1 MANEDRL
8 KLFKAIGKAGYDIG
22 NYEDFDRRMN
32 SAEDRQKF
40 YTAVN
45 DAGFDIG
52 PQEDFERR
60 ISPSKYKLTVNG
72 NEVQISEQEYLDFL
86 KRHPSGTNAKP
97 KPQQTQGQ
105 TKPRQAYQPT
115 PEEMAGFQSTI
126 RSASRTA
133 ANPIQSYDRKAE
145 LMKKRQGLNVP
156 QRINIG
162 ESNNLTPTEQH
173 FNPETGEMEQGYM
186 TGSGNEYTNKA
197 VADIEQREIDQY
209 ERDRRYER
217 EHPEEALE
225 TDLDGKIADLEQ
237 KRNEAYAS
245 ALEKARAATEPQSGI
260 GKAIRDFFTPER
272 GGIGSR
278 DRAMDIARND
288 ENVMALDVA
297 LRDLQ
302 EAKTMMLR
310 NRELSKSSD
319 FLGGVGLP
327 LTKDWFNNWKNFGY
341 GVWDAINDVTVNF
354 AGSNDIDKAKTYLRI
369 KDKMERGE
377 ELTDTETSLA
387 LAGMSLARAQQIAD
401 LPTAYTAGQTTME
414 MLPFMVQMASNPA
427 SGIGKSFARKAV
439 RQFGRNGLK
448 AVTARVA
455 ARLAGNVGEAA
466 VLSNTWQAPK
476 TMGDIAQRYAGEFGY
491 DEDGNIILG
500 HNEKDEEGNDVFV
513 EGGKSLGQSIWE
525 GEAASIIENFTE
537 LGAGGSVNKIL
548 SRAAGSKLGKKIGL
562 GYVSD
567 LVGKVGSTPFARN
580 MKRFMER
587 THWDGMIEEPLEEEY
602 GIILNSLLTGDNKIS
617 DLWDSKQQADIFA
630 GTMWFGGMMAAMNTA
645 AYPFAKRMMKRKLNN
660 ADVEGEM
667 AFRDEWPTM
676 KAAID
681 DMDDKKIADFLYDIK
696 DDDKFSNEQKAAM
709 FGYAARLKEY
719 QGANVADMLMRME
732 NNLGDN
738 EAAIKNAY
746 DSGTDA
752 QTPDEMKIYVDEAET
767 AGQNLTGYG
776 QEFAAMV
783 ANGSA
788 DPAKTLDYMMS
799 NRDIYSDEEIAA
811 AADYYQ
817 KHARAQGVM
826 DARLD
831 GVDLEVEKANA
842 QVRSTTHQQTGSVI
856 MAKGDGDMDY
866 YIIGGDVVTDPE
878 TGLTTLAGTGGAV
891 VVKDPITGEVSV
903 KSPQDVTVYSMQ
915 PADELIQQNET
926 VLRQQ
931 LMQQADDDITYGNP
945 AKEVFDLEDTVT
957 LQDGEGGVID
967 GEIVTLPNAVDGVFV
982 IQTKDGKALQ
992 MTADDM
998 NRRIVAHNGM
1008 EVQRTT
1014 PQAVNVPQNA
1024 EAGTDANEN
1033 VPEGQINGQI
1043 NPSETPA
1050 EGVQQPEIQ
1059 QNGNGEETEQ
1069 QQSALSRIPVATDEQ
1084 GRPILNKK
1092 GRPQYQWHKASVED
1106 AAAALV
1112 ETTGGDM
1119 LMARNNANRLVK
1131 TAQTK
1136 LEKIRKQEPKG
1147 EDPLELAENSLEI
1160 KRAENEVQETIRQ
1173 WRDVAASIQKQMD
1186 AESERL
1192 RQEAESSKSA
1202 EQKAREAEEARIRK
1216 EKQDEIDRE
1225 RRRKKIE
1232 EEIAQWNKPY
1242 APLAKARKEM
1252 ESDREAMDILDRTE
1266 PETLEE
1272 WVSSLIQPQS
1282 MMWDDETDP
1291 TTGRTIVGLQSELGL
1306 QKKDIERIGG
1316 LVAPRS
1322 KGGKPFGQ
1330 VVHDIWE
1337 SLPEGMKSMYDDQD
1351 VRNALIGL
1359 FGEGNTMRMRH
1370 LAEEHRIEEA
1380 RQLQKENA
1388 RRDAEAEMDAWCDFY
1403 HLNPEE
1409 RATFEDLMSTLE
1421 PPYAVE
1427 ENIINQI
1434 IADNEQNRT
1443 SARLDSPDVSGGNA
1457 GEVEGG
1463 EGQVRQAAEAADNGN
1478 PEQGTVA
1485 EGETAAGEQAPAD
1498 NNVPGGESIF
1508 VTPGGTIGRSL
1519 TEDEAD
1525 DLIIESAARAE
1536 AIPEIELTPESW
1548 NAEFGNGVLTTPI
1561 GDVKISDNQYSKT
1574 VEKGRA
1580 REFGMIRPT
1589 LTNPDFIIEVD
1600 SEAKDGQ
1607 SERPTSYLFVKA
1619 FIGKDGKKQYFFK
1632 SVTVQRDGMEVNVSN
1647 HFDRPKRVRESLEKG
1662 KLLYRFDGGAQTE
1675 QSPATVS
1682 VTTPQTNPGVESEDV
1697 IADLSEPDQ
1706 SDAAADVSKPQTP
1719 GENGGETINA
1729 ETQASSSEGKDT
1741 NISANLQE
1749 KTEKSLQL
1757 GKTSSPEQIAE
1768 EENRVDTNP
1777 TEGQKEAGNYQKG
1790 HINVDGYD
1798 ITIENPKGSIRSG
1811 VDSSGKKWEQEMHN
1825 TYGYIRGTEGVD
1837 GDHIDVFLSDD
1848 PTSGN
1853 VYVVD
1858 QVKPDGSFDEVKVMY
1873 GFKDAAE
1880 AAQAYLSNY
1889 SKGWKGL
1896 GAISGVSREA
1906 FKEWIESSHR
1916 KTKPFREYALAKRE
1930 QLKNQE
1936 PEIKPSEQ
1944 LKPTD
1949 LRDGIKPDTAELGA
1963 EEAKA
1968 KAQSQ
1973 QHLQA
1978 VREKVKGLLEK
1989 YRSLAPIQVIDINS
2003 DDDLLLISDKD
2014 EIEQARKYLKDS
2026 KLPAAYDTISKKIY
2040 IFAEN
2045 ISEDEVEEGFFHENL
2060 HRGLQQYYGDG
2071 LIEVAEAFWET
2082 ESPTNPEGTR
2092 IRKQAISEAYAKKPE
2107 DIKEEY
2113 LVHAFAHQMT
2123 NGTVE
2128 NLFPR
2133 LSAEHQE
2140 ILSNILINI
2149 GYDRTKESAQRK
2161 RTGESGQEGA
2171 GEEVSPSIQDSETG
2185 RGRVTP
2191 SSADRIED
2199 VGEEI
2204 AGARKDMSRKIA
2216 QSLDSATK
2224 QTLAEL
2230 PFSKAYKKPDL
2241 KKAVEEGALRE
2252 SDATFYDAFFS
2263 TFIDPNKPR
2272 VTQSEARRKKYTP
2285 DYRTG
2290 LEKWVERTHQMLQT
2304 LKEFVEA
2311 DEQQRDRMIESLLA
2325 DKYPFRDAELADIEK
2340 RKEWNKDDKDIVW
2353 GDKTSPNPLWIT
2365 YEVMKQMGYSPG
2377 DKVDIPYG
2385 ILKSNSTGTGYSI
2398 RNKKDEL
2405 MGYSFPKSVEE
2416 GIDAIVWL
2424 ARLKRGDTDIQHPV
2438 YSFYTVPTKSQTAEN
2453 GRYRVVYGS
2462 WRSPQSR
2469 EFDSKEEADAFAAKK
2484 PGAQTVAL
2492 REVVRRFGYKPM
2504 FRHPLTGERIAV
2516 NDREFDT
2523 EAEARQYIEENYEEL
2538 NNDLNTQLS
2547 SQQKESSGKKELT
2560 ADDLLYTAIVRGKDG
2575 RYGYAVLIDK
2585 KYANNYGMPLILK
2598 EGFAS
2603 RDDAKAYADGV
2614 KNQVL
2619 KVYNDYKSKQKAFT
2633 YFDTGEDSRIG
2644 EDYRNGKDVTA
2655 DDFMNAFGFR
2665 GVQFGNWTNQ
2675 RDRQMAVNQAYDALL
2690 DLAKLIGVSPRALSL
2705 NGELGIAFGARG
2717 SGNASAHYE
2726 PGEIVINLTKTKG
2739 AGSLAHEWWHALD
2752 NYFARTA
2759 GEKGGMVTD
2768 DRTLPMRKELRDAYN
2783 TLVDQL
2789 KESNYYTRS
2798 KNKGDYWGRMHE
2810 VTARLL
2816 SEWVDQQLKKRGEL
2830 NTFLSRGAKTDGTME
2845 MNYER
2850 YKAHAELAGKEVM
2863 PFEEYKKL
2871 DEAMSGSPYPS
2882 AHEVERFSA
2891 AMQNIFDVMQEREDE
2906 ETGRVAL
2913 YHKLDDSQA
2922 EAPKAEPGSQDTTL
2936 RDAIVELLQDAGIDV
2951 ITDDAEGQRTLD
2963 DPDAMIRQQ
2972 KVDDENVAQTV
2983 DMRPIEERVV
2993 RNPNIRETLDIQ
3005 DEVAKLTPEEVVAA
3019 YKRING
3025 QMLEDGLNVDEH
3037 EEKVRQEHIA
3047 RHGVEGLGQ
3056 VMADHMKYL
3065 SDKYGYGMLSLR
3077 WDLLD
3082 RIEEEGLQ
3090 DMLDQDE
3097 AAPLQA
3103 KVYDIQGRPVYF
3115 KTKDGQAYGYTYK
3128 GKIYLDPSSAT
3139 AETPVH
3145 EYTHLW
3151 AEAVRQ
3157 KDPKTWA
3164 NIVDVLKNDPAVR
3177 PFWDKVAA
3185 QYPELTDENDIAE
3198 EVLAQYSGRRGSDR
3212 LREVAGDIAR
3222 ENGGIFGKA
3231 QAVEALRRMRNILA
3245 RFWKAVADVLGWK
3258 YSRADE
3264 IADKVLYDLLSGVKP
3279 EAEGSS
3285 EVREQRVPDDDSWTD
3300 DVAQEMYEET
3310 LAKEISQRQ
3319 ERWQDAM
3326 ISLKAIQDAIA
3337 AETGNVATAAED
3349 AYRFENRMHGRAKN
3363 MSERYDW
3370 HFYQPM
3376 LKAFNDFI
3384 NANGMTREQGLEYLI
3399 SKSGLERN
3407 VYYAFRDAAKAKLTE
3422 DIEKARKKL
3431 EKEYS
3436 AKLIDEGDYLL
3447 RKKDI
3452 EKKEREGVDDT
3463 IKQVRET
3470 LAYQR
3475 AKEDYQDGSIGYT
3488 EYLRRIES
3496 VIRSHLKE
3504 YDTYAKDYS
3513 GLTETFAKEWYVD
3526 AQETKKQAQRAI
3538 DPKERRA
3545 LWSEYDQ
3552 QMRQAYEMARQLAED
3567 AVFAAET
3574 GAGDHKEL
3582 WDRIN
3587 AATKETLRHSYE
3599 SGLMD
3604 RKTRDKVSNMFDYY
3618 IPLRG
3623 WDDDK
3628 ASDVY
3633 TYMGKENVFSPAV
3646 KKTWGRKSQ
3655 ADNPLAYIGNIAVS
3669 TILSGHRNQMKQH
3682 FLNYVMNNPTS
3693 LVSISESWY
3702 ENIAPEGETPVWILR
3717 TADTA
3722 GKSADEIVQIVND
3735 FNEEMRQ
3742 KQQEGKAM
3750 PVTGRL
3756 RLDVHATSGQKA
3768 EHMVEVQRAGH
3779 TYQLYINGNP
3789 RAAQALNGT
3798 LGKAARLRDIP
3809 HVGKF
3814 VSGMNHSMAAFF
3826 TSKNPAFVISNLSRD
3841 LNMAGASVAI
3851 KEDKEYN
3858 AKFIANVA
3866 KVLAPRLGEGS
3877 DWNKLKKQP
3886 TGLMPSLMRKWKKG
3900 TLDMSNETERYFK
3913 EFMDE
3918 GGETGFVNMLSVDS
3932 FKEKLEKEI
3941 SQMNGSDFFGRGVKE
3956 TTVRKGLRLMGE
3968 TFEFYNRCA
3977 EDATRFIVYMTSRQS
3992 GKGLEDSIAD
4002 AKDVTLNFNRKGTGE
4017 GWTGL
4022 IQDLFIFVN
4031 PAIQALANMYKMAT
4045 NKPLRFGAVTGAF
4058 VAGGVLIPVINQWLM
4073 NMFGDDDDKDAYW
4086 NLPPWV
4092 RKNNLVMWIPFTDNF
4107 ITIPLAQEFRVFY
4120 GVGEMIGS
4128 YVYDHPHHNAG
4139 LEVVESLADLI
4150 PINPTG
4156 NGGNLIIDLAPT
4168 LTQPLMQ
4175 IAFNTDF
4182 TGKPIWRDNQG
4193 NKYQPVASKAYVS
4206 TPKAMV
4212 RISEFIN
4219 MVTGGDEDTRGWLER
4234 SKAGSYLN
4242 NPAIWNHLLQGYFGG
4257 MYNTISKAIDTA
4269 GSLAQGELPEIYRVP
4284 VVNRFLNRPSE
4295 RETSST
4301 LGEDYWELIEGNDEF
4316 QNVLKK
4322 KKEKTKDGDE
4332 KAKEKL
4338 ERMMQSEDYHRS
4350 LVISSYEKMIDEARK
4365 IEKSSEGEKE
4375 KEYRQITLDLKE
4387 AMMEDLAAID
4397 GGNDPVELAMKKF
4410 DESEDPRRR
4419 KAMAS
4424 RISKEAGA
4432 SKDPYGDKPD
4442 SDHAY
4447 QYQVQRNGDDVWEDA
4462 VLYAYQERLR
4472 DEGKEDEKK
4481 TLSNERTKVHYPGG
4495 TRDPL
4500 FKLHGGNSDKVIMD
4514 NIRKKRKSL
4523 LEKYGLDKNKPPK
4536 AEAESSK

>member
-1 MANEDRL
+1 MPVY
-8 KLFKAIGKAGYDIG
+8 KLNGEVYDIP
-22 NYEDFDRRMN
+22 DDVV
-32 SAEDRQKF
+32 A
-40 YTAVN
+40 
-45 DAGFDIG
+45 
-52 PQEDFERR
+52 DFEKDNPNAT
-60 ISPSKYKLTVNG
+60 ISYHAGSD
-72 NEVQISEQEYLDFL
+72 EYDIPVSQRDAFL
-86 KRHPSGTNAKP
+86 KDFPDATIGNAP
-97 KPQQTQGQ
+97 ISSQSPGS
-105 TKPRQAYQPT
+105 TKQPMLDAVAKENTGGYQPSAA
-115 PEEMAGFQSTI
+115 EMAEFQRTI
-126 RSASRTA
+126 NGAGRTVSSSVA
-133 ANPIQSYDRKAE
+133 AFDRKAE
-145 LMKKRQGLNVP
+145 NLRKRQGLNAPKEVKV
-156 QRINIG
+156 G
-162 ESNNLTPTEQH
+162 ESGNLVEGEKRL
-173 FNPETGEMEQGYM
+173 NPETGQLESTYI
-186 TGSGNEYTNKA
+186 TAAGNEYDNKAIADEEQRQIDQNLRDERYRQTLPGQIEETIAEGERLDKEIERLREGAHGRLMDAMYGGRTEEDADQDSRLSTLLAAKRKNDERLKILEAERDDDGGTQFWRGFYDAITNPDVYSFGVTGLSDATQMLKLKQKIDDARKRGVQPEFTEEEKSLIQNVEASEYAQQVFGRNRGSMYSFGSGFAQSLPFMFEIAATGGMGGLSEVGFAAGKKAATKLATAAVEKSMIRNLGKGGKWIAEMAVKGSGALGGVTGGGLIMANTTGAAKTSADIIDRYVGKLARDNGGNLKFEDGVSLGEAIYKGQLAQAFEYGSELVGDKYIERFMPIVGDAVKRTIGKIGPENARNFLEHLMTNKFTQGMGKVMKSRYFEKGDKALNFAGVQGWFAEGMEEEANNILNAIFVGDTTWMKQDPNKPAILSTKDQLELWEQTVLTSALLRTPQTVQTAGKAAGYYGYKYATDAADANAASVFGDSNWQMIREEIDKCTNEDLPALLETVVKGGMTQKQKEATMFYADNLLKMRGYNAALAADGFDTGKDEVDELIDDLLEKGYQQGHQAELPDEQKA
-197 VADIEQREIDQY
+197 VAD
-209 ERDRRYER
+209 
-217 EHPEEALE
+217 EAKKAE
-225 TDLDGKIADLEQ
+225 ADLKQYGDEF
-237 KRNEAYAS
+237 
-245 ALEKARAATEPQSGI
+245 
-260 GKAIRDFFTPER
+260 AI
-272 GGIGSR
+272 
-278 DRAMDIARND
+278 M
-288 ENVMALDVA
+288 V
-297 LRDLQ
+297 
-302 EAKTMMLR
+302 
-310 NRELSKSSD
+310 
-319 FLGGVGLP
+319 
-327 LTKDWFNNWKNFGY
+327 
-341 GVWDAINDVTVNF
+341 
-354 AGSNDIDKAKTYLRI
+354 
-369 KDKMERGE
+369 
-377 ELTDTETSLA
+377 
-387 LAGMSLARAQQIAD
+387 
-401 LPTAYTAGQTTME
+401 TAGNDHPGNTLRYMME
-414 MLPFMVQMASNPA
+414 H
-427 SGIGKSFARKAV
+427 R
-439 RQFGRNGLK
+439 
-448 AVTARVA
+448 
-455 ARLAGNVGEAA
+455 
-466 VLSNTWQAPK
+466 
-476 TMGDIAQRYAGEFGY
+476 
-491 DEDGNIILG
+491 
-500 HNEKDEEGNDVFV
+500 DVF
-513 EGGKSLGQSIWE
+513 
-525 GEAASIIENFTE
+525 T
-537 LGAGGSVNKIL
+537 
-548 SRAAGSKLGKKIGL
+548 
-562 GYVSD
+562 
-567 LVGKVGSTPFARN
+567 
-580 MKRFMER
+580 
-587 THWDGMIEEPLEEEY
+587 
-602 GIILNSLLTGDNKIS
+602 
-617 DLWDSKQQADIFA
+617 
-630 GTMWFGGMMAAMNTA
+630 
-645 AYPFAKRMMKRKLNN
+645 
-660 ADVEGEM
+660 
-667 AFRDEWPTM
+667 
-676 KAAID
+676 D
-681 DMDDKKIADFLYDIK
+681 D
-696 DDDKFSNEQKAAM
+696 Q
-709 FGYAARLKEY
+709 
-719 QGANVADMLMRME
+719 
-732 NNLGDN
+732 
-738 EAAIKNAY
+738 
-746 DSGTDA
+746 
-752 QTPDEMKIYVDEAET
+752 
-767 AGQNLTGYG
+767 
-776 QEFAAMV
+776 
-783 ANGSA
+783 
-788 DPAKTLDYMMS
+788 
-799 NRDIYSDEEIAA
+799 IAA
-811 AADYYQ
+811 AQDYYQ
-817 KHARAQGVM
+817 KQVASDAMM
-826 DARLD
+826 DAALEKIDLNVSKNTAEIRSNTHTDSGQVITATD
-831 GVDLEVEKANA
+831 GVN
-842 QVRSTTHQQTGSVI
+842 T
-856 MAKGDGDMDY
+856 Y
-866 YIIGGDVVTDPE
+866 YILGGDVE
-878 TGLTTLAGTGGAV
+878 TADDGSLRLVGTGGAMT
-891 VVKDPITGEVSV
+891 VKDASTGDVMVVS
-903 KSPQDVTVYSMQ
+903 
-915 PADELIQQNET
+915 PAKLAVVNAVNSDELVQNSEQA
-926 VLRQQ
+926 LREHLVRQT
-931 LMQQADDDITYGNP
+931 DDAIDYGSP
-945 AKEVFDLEDTVT
+945 ANEVFDLEDTVT
-957 LQDGEGGVID
+957 LQDGDGGLIE

-982 IQTKDGKALQ
+982 IQTGDGRALQ
-992 MTADDM
+992 MTSDDM

-1008 EVQRTT
+1008 EVQRAT
-1014 PQAVNVPQNA
+1014 PQPIEQNQPESVQESPESVPNLTQSVP
-1024 EAGTDANEN
+1024 ESPEN
-1033 VPEGQINGQI
+1033 VP
-1043 NPSETPA
+1043 A
-1050 EGVQQPEIQ
+1050 ESQQP
-1059 QNGNGEETEQ
+1059 
-1069 QQSALSRIPVATDEQ
+1069 QSALDRIPVRTDASGQ
-1084 GRPILNKK
+1084 PLKNKK
-1092 GRPQYQWHKASVED
+1092 GRPILDWHKASVED

-1112 ETTGGDM
+1112 ETTGGNM
-1119 LMARNNANRLVK
+1119 VMARDTASDLVK
-1131 TAQTK
+1131 NEQAR
-1136 LEKIRKQEPKG
+1136 LEKIRKQKPKG
-1147 EDPLELAENSLEI
+1147 EDPIEIAESRME
-1160 KRAENEVQETIRQ
+1160 
-1173 WRDVAASIQKQMD
+1173 IQKQVDEVQAVIKQWQDVGNHLRKQMETEA
-1186 AESERL
+1186 AEKRAAE
-1192 RQEAESSKSA
+1192 EAAKSA

-1282 MMWDDETDP
+1282 MMWDDETDH

-1337 SLPEGMKSMYDDQD
+1337 SLPEGMKQMYTDQD
-1351 VRNALIGL
+1351 VRNTLIGL

-1370 LAEEHRIEEA
+1370 LTEEHRIEEA

-1388 RRDAEAEMDAWCDFY
+1388 RRDAEAEMDAWAEAY
-1403 HLNPEE
+1403 HLTPAE
-1409 RATFEDLMSTLE
+1409 RETYEDFLSENYFKYNAPLIKE
-1421 PPYAVE
+1421 VE
-1427 ENIINQI
+1427 LINQI
-1434 IADNEQNRT
+1434 IADEQNTRSEEVDSQHPGGTVGRDGQGSQAEVQDT
-1443 SARLDSPDVSGGNA
+1443 STPETPGADTQQQAATGAEADTGGEAVPDTNVSGG
-1457 GEVEGG
+1457 
-1463 EGQVRQAAEAADNGN
+1463 
-1478 PEQGTVA
+1478 
-1485 EGETAAGEQAPAD
+1485 
-1498 NNVPGGESIF
+1498 
-1508 VTPGGTIGRSL
+1508 TPGGTIGRSL

-1525 DLIIESAARAE
+1525 DLIIES
-1536 AIPEIELTPESW
+1536 
-1548 NAEFGNGVLTTPI
+1548 
-1561 GDVKISDNQYSKT
+1561 
-1574 VEKGRA
+1574 
-1580 REFGMIRPT
+1580 
-1589 LTNPDFIIEVD
+1589 
-1600 SEAKDGQ
+1600 
-1607 SERPTSYLFVKA
+1607 
-1619 FIGKDGKKQYFFK
+1619 
-1632 SVTVQRDGMEVNVSN
+1632 
-1647 HFDRPKRVRESLEKG
+1647 DRPKRVRESLEKG

-1790 HINVDGYD
+1790 HIKVDGLD
-1798 ITIENPKGSIRSG
+1798 ITIENPKGSVRSG
-1811 VDSSGKKWEQEMHN
+1811 VDADGNPWEVTMNN
-1825 TYGYIRGTEGVD
+1825 TYGYIRGTESVD

-1853 VYVVD
+1853 VFVVD

-1949 LRDGIKPDTAELGA
+1949 LRDGIKPDTVELGA

-1973 QHLQA
+1973 SQQHLLA
-1978 VREKVKGLLEK
+1978 VKDRVKGLLEK

-2185 RGRVTP
+2185 RGGVTP
-2191 SSADRIED
+2191 PSADRIED

-2263 TFIDPNKPR
+2263 TFVDPNKPR
-2272 VTQSEARRKKYTP
+2272 VTQSEARRKKYIP
-2285 DYRTG
+2285 DFRTN
-2290 LEKWVERTHQMLQT
+2290 LEKWVDRTHQMLQT

-2385 ILKSNSTGTGYSI
+2385 ILKANSTGTGYTVH
-2398 RNKKDEL
+2398 NKKDERN
-2405 MGYSFPKSVEE
+2405 GYSFPKTVEE

-2492 REVVRRFGYKPM
+2492 REVVKRFGYKPM

-2516 NDREFDT
+2516 NDREFET
-2523 EAEARQYIEENYEEL
+2523 EAEARQYIEDNYEEL

-2547 SQQKESSGKKELT
+2547 SQQKESGPKRNLT
-2560 ADDLLYTAIVRGKDG
+2560 ADDLLYTAIIRGKDG
-2575 RYGYAVLIDK
+2575 RYGYGVLIDK

-2598 EGFAS
+2598 DGFAS
-2603 RDDAKAYADGV
+2603 RDEAKAYADGV
-2614 KNQVL
+2614 KDQVL
-2619 KVYNDYKSKQKAFT
+2619 KVYNEYKARQKAFT

-2655 DDFMNAFGFR
+2655 EDFMNAFGFR

-2717 SGNASAHYE
+2717 SGNFAAHYE

-2768 DRTLPMRKELRDAYN
+2768 DRTLQMRQELRDAYN
-2783 TLVDQL
+2783 ALVDQL
-2789 KESNYYTRS
+2789 KDSSYYMRS
-2798 KNKGDYWGRMHE
+2798 KEKGDYWGRMHE

-2816 SEWVDQQLKKRGEL
+2816 SEWVDQQLKKRGDL

-2882 AHEVERFSA
+2882 AQEVERFSA

-2963 DPDAMIRQQ
+2963 EAKGLNKAQKRAVETASLIQKEGSLADISTADGAKIVKKLESLANKLEKVSNLRKNFLNEAGKALEATQDGSNSWYKTFKTPNGEVTIRLGNHNATVSSFDFKGEKNGISIVISKRPSKGIDNNGTAHIVEYFYPEGSIRKAYGKPLADIVRSIKDSLGTGEYVDPTGLA
-2972 KVDDENVAQTV
+2972 
-2983 DMRPIEERVV
+2983 ER
-2993 RNPNIRETLDIQ
+2993 
-3005 DEVAKLTPEEVVAA
+3005 EEVNDTT
-3019 YKRING
+3019 KFFR
-3025 QMLEDGLNVDEH
+3025 
-3037 EEKVRQEHIA
+3037 
-3047 RHGVEGLGQ
+3047 
-3056 VMADHMKYL
+3056 
-3065 SDKYGYGMLSLR
+3065 
-3077 WDLLD
+3077 
-3082 RIEEEGLQ
+3082 
-3090 DMLDQDE
+3090 
-3097 AAPLQA
+3097 
-3103 KVYDIQGRPVYF
+3103 
-3115 KTKDGQAYGYTYK
+3115 TKDGQAYGYTYK
-3128 GKIYLDPSSAT
+3128 GKIYLDPSIAT

-3264 IADKVLYDLLSGVKP
+3264 IADKVLYDLLSGVRP

-3431 EKEYS
+3431 EKEYA

-3496 VIRSHLKE
+3496 VIRSHR
-3504 YDTYAKDYS
+3504 ARH
-3513 GLTETFAKEWYVD
+3513 
-3526 AQETKKQAQRAI
+3526 TKWRVSWPRMPCLPQRPVQA
-3538 DPKERRA
+3538 
-3545 LWSEYDQ
+3545 
-3552 QMRQAYEMARQLAED
+3552 
-3567 AVFAAET
+3567 T
-3574 GAGDHKEL
+3574 
-3582 WDRIN
+3582 
-3587 AATKETLRHSYE
+3587 TKSY
-3599 SGLMD
+3599 
-3604 RKTRDKVSNMFDYY
+3604 
-3618 IPLRG
+3618 
-3623 WDDDK
+3623 
-3628 ASDVY
+3628 
-3633 TYMGKENVFSPAV
+3633 
-3646 KKTWGRKSQ
+3646 
-3655 ADNPLAYIGNIAVS
+3655 
-3669 TILSGHRNQMKQH
+3669 
-3682 FLNYVMNNPTS
+3682 
-3693 LVSISESWY
+3693 
-3702 ENIAPEGETPVWILR
+3702 
-3717 TADTA
+3717 
-3722 GKSADEIVQIVND
+3722 
-3735 FNEEMRQ
+3735 
-3742 KQQEGKAM
+3742 
-3750 PVTGRL
+3750 
-3756 RLDVHATSGQKA
+3756 
-3768 EHMVEVQRAGH
+3768 
-3779 TYQLYINGNP
+3779 
-3789 RAAQALNGT
+3789 
-3798 LGKAARLRDIP
+3798 
-3809 HVGKF
+3809 
-3814 VSGMNHSMAAFF
+3814 
-3826 TSKNPAFVISNLSRD
+3826 
-3841 LNMAGASVAI
+3841 
-3851 KEDKEYN
+3851 
-3858 AKFIANVA
+3858 
-3866 KVLAPRLGEGS
+3866 
-3877 DWNKLKKQP
+3877 
-3886 TGLMPSLMRKWKKG
+3886 
-3900 TLDMSNETERYFK
+3900 
-3913 EFMDE
+3913 
-3918 GGETGFVNMLSVDS
+3918 
-3932 FKEKLEKEI
+3932 
-3941 SQMNGSDFFGRGVKE
+3941 
-3956 TTVRKGLRLMGE
+3956 
-3968 TFEFYNRCA
+3968 
-3977 EDATRFIVYMTSRQS
+3977 
-3992 GKGLEDSIAD
+3992 
-4002 AKDVTLNFNRKGTGE
+4002 GTGS
-4017 GWTGL
+4017 
-4022 IQDLFIFVN
+4022 
-4031 PAIQALANMYKMAT
+4031 M
-4045 NKPLRFGAVTGAF
+4045 
-4058 VAGGVLIPVINQWLM
+4058 
-4073 NMFGDDDDKDAYW
+4073 
-4086 NLPPWV
+4086 PP
-4092 RKNNLVMWIPFTDNF
+4092 
-4107 ITIPLAQEFRVFY
+4107 
-4120 GVGEMIGS
+4120 
-4128 YVYDHPHHNAG
+4128 
-4139 LEVVESLADLI
+4139 
-4150 PINPTG
+4150 
-4156 NGGNLIIDLAPT
+4156 
-4168 LTQPLMQ
+4168 
-4175 IAFNTDF
+4175 
-4182 TGKPIWRDNQG
+4182 
-4193 NKYQPVASKAYVS
+4193 
-4206 TPKAMV
+4206 
-4212 RISEFIN
+4212 
-4219 MVTGGDEDTRGWLER
+4219 
-4234 SKAGSYLN
+4234 
-4242 NPAIWNHLLQGYFGG
+4242 
-4257 MYNTISKAIDTA
+4257 
-4269 GSLAQGELPEIYRVP
+4269 
-4284 VVNRFLNRPSE
+4284 
-4295 RETSST
+4295 
-4301 LGEDYWELIEGNDEF
+4301 
-4316 QNVLKK
+4316 
-4322 KKEKTKDGDE
+4322 
-4332 KAKEKL
+4332 
-4338 ERMMQSEDYHRS
+4338 
-4350 LVISSYEKMIDEARK
+4350 
-4365 IEKSSEGEKE
+4365 
-4375 KEYRQITLDLKE
+4375 
-4387 AMMEDLAAID
+4387 
-4397 GGNDPVELAMKKF
+4397 
-4410 DESEDPRRR
+4410 PRRR
-4419 KAMAS
+4419 LGIRTRA
-4424 RISKEAGA
+4424 
-4432 SKDPYGDKPD
+4432 D
-4442 SDHAY
+4442 SWTGRHA
-4447 QYQVQRNGDDVWEDA
+4447 
-4462 VLYAYQERLR
+4462 
-4472 DEGKEDEKK
+4472 
-4481 TLSNERTKVHYPGG
+4481 
-4495 TRDPL
+4495 TR
-4500 FKLHGGNSDKVIMD
+4500 
-4514 NIRKKRKSL
+4514 
-4523 LEKYGLDKNKPPK
+4523 
-4536 AEAESSK
+4536 